1 MIRGKQA
8 DKCPDIYITSL
19 VNRVASLPNLN
30 MSSEFSLNVKLC
42 FDCSVS
48 LCLLQDL
55 DRLSHRRIDMVASP
69 AKASLA
75 LSTGKAAALYSLMKP
90 RIWEVMS
97 SAMRIDSWPDVDK
110 GQIAAAVDAYECQS
124 PFDRSLTTSLRYRA

>member
-55 DRLSHRRIDMVASP
+55 DRLSHWRIDMVASP

-75 LSTGKAAALYSLMKP
+75 LSNRQSCRPLLPHEATNLGG
-90 RIWEVMS
+90 
-97 SAMRIDSWPDVDK
+97 DVFS
-110 GQIAAAVDAYECQS
+110 DAHRQLARC
-124 PFDRSLTTSLRYRA
+124 